1 MNITKAAGHATGPIF
16 RRHLHTFVANLTLL
30 FTNMGKDPIKYFL
43 KNITGAVDLWAMHNF
58 INITNSCTYTKL

>member
-1 MNITKAAGHATGPIF
+1 
-16 RRHLHTFVANLTLL
+16 
-30 FTNMGKDPIKYFL
+30 MGKDPIKYFL